1 MEKGK
6 ERYAVL
12 SYIIG
17 KNYEK
22 IHPIK
27 EKSDR
32 ATYVMITDNPD
43 LVDESNTWKVICDNT
58 LSGSTFDK
66 CYQIRFNPFK
76 YVNEKILLRID
87 GSVGVE
93 SNLDPLID
101 RFIEGGYE
109 ASFMLHP
116 TRANLYD
123 EYVAWITQRG
133 YPAQQASHISAF
145 LQQLEGYDVKKNNG
159 LLQMCYSIQIND
171 KYNTDF
177 NLLNYAFLKYLGDAE
192 SGIERVD
199 KTISSF
205 ILAKY
210 FNNTFDKIMWTDTLL
225 MQSKFFTWYAH
236 GTNTPFGPVDPS
248 ILIEPTFGGRPIEN
262 VLKRDEL

>member
-17 KNYEK
+17 KNYETL
-22 IHPIK
+22 HPIK

-32 ATYVMITDNPD
+32 ATYVMVTDNPD
-43 LVDESNTWKVICDNT
+43 LVDESGTWRVIYDST
-58 LSGSTFDK
+58 LSGSTFDR

-76 YVNEKILLRID
+76 YVDEKILLRID
-87 GSVGVE
+87 GSVGIE
-93 SNLDPLID
+93 KNLDPLID
-101 RFIEGGYE
+101 KFIEGNYE
-109 ASFMLHP
+109 ISLMLHP
-116 TRANLYD
+116 TRTNLYN

-133 YPAQQASHISAF
+133 YPAQQARNICAF
-145 LQQLEGYDVKKNNG
+145 LLQLEGYDAKKDHG

-177 NLLNYAFLKYLGDAE
+177 NLLNYALLKYLGDPV

-199 KTISSF
+199 QTISSF

-210 FNNTFDKIMWTDTLL
+210 FNNTFDKIMWTDTTL
-225 MQSKFFTWYAH
+225 MQSQFFTWYIH
-236 GTNTPFGPVDPS
+236 GTNTPFEKFDPS
-248 ILIEPTFGGRPIEN
+248 VMVPPTFGGRPIEN
-262 VLKRDEL
+262 VLKPDEL